1 MSTSAH
7 NLPAPA
13 APSSVA
19 SFPERTVRPQGL
31 GWTEDR
37 VVLLT
42 ALWLEGLS
50 AAAVAR
56 RMGGVS
62 RNAVIGKVH
71 RLGLSGRAAPPKPCR
86 ALAALPRSSRSP
98 AGGRPPPLPRP
109 PGAPSRVVTLAAGH
123 GELVSLLQ
131 LSGARCRMPIGDPQ
145 VEGFGFC
152 GAPARRGPYCATH
165 GALAFQ
171 PRARGAR
178 RVAG

>member
-13 APSSVA
+13 VPSPVA
-19 SFPERTVRPQGL
+19 SFPEKAARPRGL
-31 GWTEDR
+31 GWTDDR
-37 VVLLT
+37 VVLLK

-56 RMGGVS
+56 RLGGVS

-71 RLGLSGRAAPPKPCR
+71 RLGLSGRAAPAKPCR
-86 ALAALPRSSRSP
+86 ALATLPRSSRSP
-98 AGGRPPPLPRP
+98 AGGRPPPLPHP
-109 PGAPSRVVTLAAGH
+109 PVARSRVVTLAVAH
-123 GELVSLLQ
+123 GELVPLLQ

-152 GAPARRGPYCATH
+152 GAPATRGPYCATH

-171 PRARGAR
+171 PRV
-178 RVAG
+178 RVSRQEAG

>member
-13 APSSVA
+13 APSPVA
-19 SFPERTVRPQGL
+19 SFPERKVRSQGL

-37 VVLLT
+37 VILLT

-56 RMGGVS
+56 RLGGVS

-71 RLGLSGRAAPPKPCR
+71 RLGLSGRAASAKPCR
-86 ALAALPRSSRSP
+86 APTALPRSSRSP
-98 AGGRPPPLPRP
+98 AGGRPPPLPHP
-109 PGAPSRVVTLAAGH
+109 PAFRSRVVTLATAH
-123 GELVSLLQ
+123 GELVPLLE
-131 LSGARCRMPIGDPQ
+131 LSGARCRMPIGDPRD
-145 VEGFGFC
+145 ESFGFC
-152 GAPARRGPYCATH
+152 GAAATRGPYCEGH

-171 PRARGAR
+171 PRR
-178 RVAG
+178 RASRREAG

>member
-7 NLPAPA
+7 NRPAPA

-19 SFPERTVRPQGL
+19 SCSGRTVRPQGL
-31 GWTEDR
+31 GWTDDR

-50 AAAVAR
+50 AAVVAR
-56 RMGGVS
+56 RLGGVS

-71 RLGLSGRAAPPKPCR
+71 RLGLSGRAAPAKPCR
-86 ALAALPRSSRSP
+86 APAALPRSSRSP

-109 PGAPSRVVTLAAGH
+109 PVARSRVVTLAVAH
-123 GELVSLLQ
+123 GELVPLLQ
-131 LSGARCRMPIGDPQ
+131 LSGARCRMPVGDPQ

-152 GAPARRGPYCATH
+152 GAPATRGPYCATH

-171 PRARGAR
+171 SRVSG